1 MLNIRDMKID
11 PSCLGEKKLLVDVL
25 PVYEYKDNMR
35 TDNCVAFRYVVALPE
50 LRLEKLGVKIEGR
63 QLMEKPDSF
72 VEVEFTG
79 LELSAYESQGHTQIT
94 AKATGIALA
103 NAGKKSS

>member
-25 PVYEYKDNMR
+25 PVFEYKDNKR

-79 LELSAYESQGHTQIT
+79 LEVSAYEAQGHAQVT
-94 AKATGIALA
+94 AKATGVMLVDKAKQA
-103 NAGKKSS
+103 H